1 MINKIMIICIA
12 NIHLRLN
19 IQSVLGCNRMIENS
33 FGSVKLV
40 LLMVFVSLLLV
51 KLLFLC
57 QFFNL
62 SLDFAILLLQVFVHL
77 NLLYLVLKLL
87 IFLFQLSVLVIKLF
101 SSFFFDNLVVY
112 LTSDVI
118 DHLCFRVSI
127 LTLDNI
133 VDVVFLRTVGV
144 NILCVQ
150 WLRVLSIAFFSLVLI
165 MIILLLQMFFEDV
178 VEHSVTGSSFQI
190 LVVFVCHFL
199 LWFLKINYK
208 TFEN

>member
-1 MINKIMIICIA
+1 MIICIA

-19 IQSVLGCNRMIENS
+19 IQSVLGRNWMIENS
-33 FGSVKLV
+33 FGGVELV
-40 LLMVFVSLLLV
+40 LLMVFVSLFLV

-77 NLLYLVLKLL
+77 NLLYLILKLL

-118 DHLCFRVSI
+118 NHLCLRVSI

-150 WLRVLSIAFFSLVLI
+150 WLRVLSIAFFSLVLV
-165 MIILLLQMFFEDV
+165 MIILLLQMFLEDV
-178 VEHSVTGSSFQI
+178 VEHSVTSSSF
-190 LVVFVCHFL
+190 
-199 LWFLKINYK
+199 
-208 TFEN
+208 